1 MTYQGVIEVSELA
14 ALLEQELLDRQEMG
28 QPERTSGQLVILDCR
43 YNLAD
48 TQAGEQAYLDE
59 HIPGARYASLHREL
73 SGAHGENGER
83 YGGRHPFPNARQ
95 FSEFA
100 RSAGISSDTQVVV
113 YDDQRFAFAAR
124 AWWLL
129 RHYGHTRVAILNG
142 GFTAWKNAGQ
152 PLSPGDENAAEPGD
166 FTASAR
172 ADELLHYEDIY
183 PHIEN
188 PPWQLVDARESKR
201 FLGNEEPI
209 DPIAGHIPGAINKP
223 WQANTD
229 EDGFILPTAALR
241 ENWQSIPADDE
252 IVCYCGSG
260 VTACVNL
267 FSLHQIGRDA
277 RLYPGSWSDWCAH
290 ILYPRTPTPENH
302 RQEKA

>member
-1 MTYQGVIEVSELA
+1 MTYQGVIEISELA
-14 ALLEQELLDRQEMG
+14 ALLDQEDQG
-28 QPERTSGQLVILDCR
+28 SQLVILDCR

-48 TQAGEQAYLDE
+48 TQAGEQAYLKE
-59 HIPGARYASLHREL
+59 HIPGARYASLHRDL
-73 SGAHGENGER
+73 SASHEPSGDHDGSR
-83 YGGRHPFPNARQ
+83 YGGRHPLPGAKQ

-100 RSAGISSDTQVVV
+100 RAAGISAETQVVV

-129 RHYGHTRVAILNG
+129 RHYGHTQVTILNG
-142 GFTAWKNAGQ
+142 GFSAWKNAGL
-152 PLSPGDENAAEPGD
+152 PVSEGEEDPAAAGD
-166 FTASAR
+166 FSGSAE
-172 ADELLHYEDIY
+172 AGELLHYEDLY
-183 PHIEN
+183 PHLEN
-188 PPWQLVDARESKR
+188 PPWQLVDARETRR

-223 WQANTD
+223 WQATTD
-229 EDGFILPTAALR
+229 ENGFIQPLATLR
-241 ENWQSIPADDE
+241 ENWQSIPADDD

-267 FSLHQIGRDA
+267 FSLLQVGRKA

-290 ILYPRTPTPENH
+290 ILHPRTAP
-302 RQEKA
+302 A

>member
-1 MTYQGVIEVSELA
+1 MNYQGVIEVTELA
-14 ALLEQELLDRQEMG
+14 GLLDQQDQG
-28 QPERTSGQLVILDCR
+28 SGQLVILDCR

-48 TQAGEQAYLDE
+48 TGAGEQAYLNE
-59 HIPGARYASLHREL
+59 HIPGARYASLHRDL
-73 SGAHGENGER
+73 SAPCDR
-83 YGGRHPFPNARQ
+83 YGGRHPFPAAKQ

-100 RSAGISSDTQVVV
+100 RSMGISADTQVVV

-124 AWWLL
+124 AWWLF
-129 RHYGHTRVAILNG
+129 RHYGHARVAILNG
-142 GFTAWKNAGQ
+142 GFNAWKDAGL
-152 PLSPGDENAAEPGD
+152 PLSNDEEDAKAPGD
-166 FTASAR
+166 FSASTEAG
-172 ADELLHYEDIY
+172 ALLRYEDIY
-183 PHIEN
+183 PHLDN
-188 PPWQLVDARESKR
+188 PPWQLVDARETKR

-223 WQANTD
+223 WQDVTD
-229 EDGFILPTAALR
+229 DKGFIKPLAALR

-267 FSLHQIGRDA
+267 FSLHLIGREA

-290 ILYPRTPTPENH
+290 ILYPRTES
-302 RQEKA
+302 A